1 MFQSVR
7 VAAGAWLLAIYY
19 RQSWKKV
26 KSTKSL
32 FFSKWHVAA
41 SGYESLQMA
50 ANGTSRYESLAAT
63 CSHLPKQ
70 PLAATCPSSH
80 LQPLAATCPSS
91 RKWLQV
97 AASGCMSKW
106 LQVAASDCVF
116 EKQNDARLLPLCIF
130 GFPPADDLESM
141 IVNDDYYISH
151 IVIFITSFE
160 RRWTGGSK
168 RTAARRL
175 RQSQVEDP
183 AQGNPKAGR
192 NPDCPKAAKMA
203 RREYRAWH
211 GMAWYGNRFHVFS
224 IFVEIVHRCKWDVH
238 FLDIIHDLFSRARWS
253 TISVIWTGRRM
264 STSVLSQILT
274 ALWPSQI
281 SWTSNS

>member
-1 MFQSVR
+1 MARGGKWLR
-7 VAAGAWLLAIYY
+7 VAADGG
-19 RQSWKKV
+19 
-26 KSTKSL
+26 
-32 FFSKWHVAA
+32 KWH
-41 SGYESLQMA
+41 ESLRVACSHLQPPA
-50 ANGTSRYESLAAT
+50 QAAT

-160 RRWTGGSK
+160 RR
-168 RTAARRL
+168 
-175 RQSQVEDP
+175 
-183 AQGNPKAGR
+183 
-192 NPDCPKAAKMA
+192 
-203 RREYRAWH
+203 
-211 GMAWYGNRFHVFS
+211 
-224 IFVEIVHRCKWDVH
+224 
-238 FLDIIHDLFSRARWS
+238 
-253 TISVIWTGRRM
+253 
-264 STSVLSQILT
+264 
-274 ALWPSQI
+274 
-281 SWTSNS
+281 